1 MSLNQNRG
9 LVARKR
15 EREQRRV
22 RRAGCQQRAKPSLT
36 VDALT
41 GTATAIRP
49 SPTTKAMISQPLLPR

>member
-22 RRAGCQQRAKPSLT
+22 RRAGCQQRAKPSMT
-36 VDALT
+36 VDAL
-41 GTATAIRP
+41 AAPPQRSDRVP
-49 SPTTKAMISQPLLPR
+49 RQKPMISQPLLPR